1 MDSNTQVYH
10 DVLLL
15 KVQVL
20 LSTKISSLY
29 ALHMWIRY
37 LSRFTNDIVIN
48 DFNIQKDSCKYFTL
62 LIIIGLLATCS
73 PRCNCFNLE
82 VYNIWFGYLFWCHR
96 YPAGFVY
103 IYLALYYI
111 TSYGHNIRLGQYL
124 FAGLYMLSL
133 IVLFDIYRKTKRV
146 CKQHYSFKILMK
158 FRKTINS
165 IP

>member
-1 MDSNTQVYH
+1 M
-10 DVLLL
+10 
-15 KVQVL
+15 

-29 ALHMWIRY
+29 ALLSMRKYMWIRY
-37 LSRFTNDIVIN
+37 LSRFTNDIIIIN
-48 DFNIQKDSCKYFTL
+48 DFKFIIKKDSCRYCTL
-62 LIIIGLLATCS
+62 SIIIGLIAACS
-73 PRCNCFNLE
+73 TRYNCFLILKTITCFCF
-82 VYNIWFGYLFWCHR
+82 VLWWHR

-146 CKQHYSFKILMK
+146 GKQHYSC
-158 FRKTINS
+158 
-165 IP
+165 